1 MIVSSAPLRISFNG
15 GGSDLDSF
23 TNRSVGRVVSASLD
37 KNVYVAINPS
47 FGDSYRITYSR
58 SEIVSSISEI
68 QHPLVRNVLLE
79 MNWEGPPLEITS
91 MADVP
96 SLGTGLGSSSAFT
109 VALIRGIAHLQG
121 KHYSAETTAIT
132 ACKVEIDYSK
142 EVVGRQDQFASSFGG
157 FNFFQFQA
165 NGNVKTRS
173 LLNEDSVSIPSLIS
187 VLNSHMLTFHLNRP
201 RQTSQILAAQQNT
214 ILVSDEAYAATK
226 QLACLAEDTFKA
238 ILNSDVELIGKLM
251 YEGWKIKSLLNG
263 DMKDPLIIEI
273 MTRLDSTSAYGGKLL
288 GAGGGGFLVI
298 FANPSS
304 HNEIKET
311 FGSLMPL
318 YEMSI
323 SIQEPKLID
332 MRGKI

>member
-23 TNRSVGRVVSASLD
+23 TNRSVGMVVSASLD
-37 KNVYVAINPS
+37 KNVYIAINPS
-47 FGDSYRITYSR
+47 FGDYYRINYSR
-58 SEIVSSISEI
+58 NEVASSISEI

-121 KHYSAETTAIT
+121 KQYSAETTAVT
-132 ACKVEIDYSK
+132 ACKVEINYTK

-157 FNFFQFQA
+157 FNFFEFRA
-165 NGNVKTRS
+165 NGQVFTNS
-173 LLNEDSVSIPSLIS
+173 LLNQDNIDIDSLVS
-187 VLNSHMLTFHLNRP
+187 VLNSNMITFHLNRP
-201 RQTSQILAAQQNT
+201 RQTSQILAAQQRKIT
-214 ILVSDEAYAATK
+214 MSVEAFESTK
-226 QLACLAEDTFKA
+226 QLAGLAVETHKA
-238 ILNSDVELIGKLM
+238 ILNLDVELVGKLM
-251 YEGWKIKSLLNG
+251 YKGWKIKSELNG
-263 DMKDPLIIEI
+263 DMSDPLISEI

-298 FANPSS
+298 FANPTE
-304 HNEIKET
+304 HNEIKEI
-311 FGSLMPL
+311 FSNLLPL
-318 YEMSI
+318 YEMAI

-332 MRGKI
+332 MRGQL